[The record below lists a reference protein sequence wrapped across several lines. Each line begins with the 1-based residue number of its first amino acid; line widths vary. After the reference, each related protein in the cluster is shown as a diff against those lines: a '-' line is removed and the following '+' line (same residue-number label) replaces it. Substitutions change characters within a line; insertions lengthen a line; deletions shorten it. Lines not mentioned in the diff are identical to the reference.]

1 MSKGTNQMSI
11 HDTYRYIEEL
21 GIWVHHELSTYD
33 KKMITR
39 ARNKQIKA
47 QDAVAA
53 KINDAAAAKTAAE
66 SVVYMMTE
74 SGQMVPIASK

>member
-1 MSKGTNQMSI
+1 MTTKTTTAKFA
-11 HDTYRYIEEL
+11 DTYRYIEEL

-47 QDAVAA
+47 QAA
-53 KINDAAAAKTAAE
+53 TATATAETATAQTATEANAINT
-66 SVVYMMTE
+66 VIMM
-74 SGQMVPIASK
+74 PIGW

>member
-1 MSKGTNQMSI
+1 MSI
-11 HDTYRYIEEL
+11 NDTYRYIEEL
-21 GIWVHHELSTYD
+21 EIWVHHELSTYD

-47 QDAVAA
+47 QAAIAA

-74 SGQMVPIASK
+74 SGQMVPIATK

>member
-1 MSKGTNQMSI
+1 MSI
-11 HDTYRYIEEL
+11 NDRYRYIEEL

-39 ARNKQIKA
+39 ARNKLIKA
-47 QDAVAA
+47 NTTAGAA
-53 KINDAAAAKTAAE
+53 NNTDGAANNTANNTPAE

-74 SGQMVPIASK
+74 SGEMVPAPVK

>member
-1 MSKGTNQMSI
+1 MSKGTNQMSF
-11 HDTYRYIEEL
+11 HDEYRYIEEL

-47 QDAVAA
+47 QAAAAA
-53 KINDAAAAKTAAE
+53 KINDVAAAKTAAE
-66 SVVYMMTE
+66 SVIYMMTE
-74 SGQMVPIASK
+74 SGQMVPIVTK